1 MLGGLPAGT
10 ELIEICQMALDALAP
25 EQQALRLVVE
35 ATLARASEQA
45 ANRPADGT
53 GARTGAPATEV
64 DTLAGR
70 LESDWEALAKQPLE
84 AWDAATLASAAFEK
98 TDPARALRLLAL
110 QRQLPAQWA
119 SEARRIKHY
128 ARTLMLLA
136 RMNAPAQLWQILD
149 SPQDFMSVSDEILAS
164 VAAGQAGWSDSL
176 RPEQLGGALTLVVLA
191 GERFDRDDK
200 GLEAL
205 ALLRDLVPELISE
218 YGDAYG
224 YFEGQ
229 LLLGQGLRE
238 ERAGNHAAAAR
249 YFLSAADASAA
260 IGAGGEVVRAV
271 TFLADLLKNE
281 QAPSLPEVAAWC
293 AARALPL
300 ELAAPQS
307 GPAALQRLLRTLLAR
322 FFRDQSSMDD
332 LFLLLQA
339 AKGRRMAAMLT
350 AGTSGWAPDAQI
362 RHLLQQEIEQV
373 RNLAADRPLL
383 QPFDGAVADIE
394 VMVAAYTSEYETSPP
409 STPGGALAN
418 LRRAIERKIAVSIIP
433 DGSVPPP
440 TTLQDVLAALDNRTA
455 LLALYEGECDG
466 NAATFGMLISHAACR
481 MAVAA
486 DEMPLLETVIRTV
499 RNAGK
504 NEGYVPSQG
513 HILVPS
519 LGHILSGVR
528 RAVQEEPAPRNLSR
542 AAEEQLAALAGW
554 ALGAVYQERASLL
567 AAGIDRLVVVPH
579 AAYHFAPLHL
589 AGPAG
594 QPIADDFLVTYLAN
608 VDQLILSRPAVAER
622 RERAAV
628 FALSYADQPRLPDLA
643 SSATEG
649 RLLGSVLDVQPVL
662 DADATKGAVIAA
674 LESARW
680 VHMCAHGM
688 LDADAP
694 MFQTVFLSPGDEN
707 DGRLLAYEVASLGLR
722 GLELVTLGACETSLG
737 RVDISDNIRGLPAA
751 FLTAGANA
759 VIGTLWEVTDT
770 ACTAFFA
777 ALYRSL
783 TQEGA
788 TIMEAFRTAQRKT
801 RDQYPEYRDW
811 GAFYLTGGYGIR
823 KDQP

>member
-1 MLGGLPAGT
+1 MALREGIVVGDVRAAVGLGDAQIGEQKGHGLGGHGGTPVGVEGELAGDDLATADIKEGPYRRQGLRWPEPLEALALAESDLRAALPLVADRRRGPVLKALSDALAWREMLGGLPAGT

-191 GERFDRDDK
+191 GERFDLDDK

-322 FFRDQSSMDD
+322 FFRD
-332 LFLLLQA
+332 
-339 AKGRRMAAMLT
+339 
-350 AGTSGWAPDAQI
+350 P
-362 RHLLQQEIEQV
+362 
-373 RNLAADRPLL
+373 
-383 QPFDGAVADIE
+383 
-394 VMVAAYTSEYETSPP
+394 
-409 STPGGALAN
+409 
-418 LRRAIERKIAVSIIP
+418 
-433 DGSVPPP
+433 
-440 TTLQDVLAALDNRTA
+440 
-455 LLALYEGECDG
+455 
-466 NAATFGMLISHAACR
+466 
-481 MAVAA
+481 
-486 DEMPLLETVIRTV
+486 
-499 RNAGK
+499 
-504 NEGYVPSQG
+504 
-513 HILVPS
+513 
-519 LGHILSGVR
+519 
-528 RAVQEEPAPRNLSR
+528 
-542 AAEEQLAALAGW
+542 
-554 ALGAVYQERASLL
+554 
-567 AAGIDRLVVVPH
+567 
-579 AAYHFAPLHL
+579 
-589 AGPAG
+589 
-594 QPIADDFLVTYLAN
+594 
-608 VDQLILSRPAVAER
+608 
-622 RERAAV
+622 
-628 FALSYADQPRLPDLA
+628 
-643 SSATEG
+643 
-649 RLLGSVLDVQPVL
+649 
-662 DADATKGAVIAA
+662 
-674 LESARW
+674 
-680 VHMCAHGM
+680 
-688 LDADAP
+688 
-694 MFQTVFLSPGDEN
+694 
-707 DGRLLAYEVASLGLR
+707 
-722 GLELVTLGACETSLG
+722 
-737 RVDISDNIRGLPAA
+737 
-751 FLTAGANA
+751 
-759 VIGTLWEVTDT
+759 
-770 ACTAFFA
+770 
-777 ALYRSL
+777 
-783 TQEGA
+783 
-788 TIMEAFRTAQRKT
+788 
-801 RDQYPEYRDW
+801 
-811 GAFYLTGGYGIR
+811 
-823 KDQP
+823 